1 MLKFGYDSVID
12 SMVKELYRSPATS
25 YIAEEIGG
33 AMKEAP
39 PLTGIN
45 SLFGEGNYFD
55 HINNY
60 IPEAL
65 REVSAPIAMFNA
77 GDAPPKH
84 DFETLN

>member
-1 MLKFGYDSVID
+1 
-12 SMVKELYRSPATS
+12 
-25 YIAEEIGG
+25 
-33 AMKEAP
+33 MKEAP
-39 PLTGIN
+39 PLPGIN

-55 HINNY
+55 HINNH

-77 GDAPPKH
+77 GDAPPKR

>member
-25 YIAEEIGG
+25 YLAEEIGS

-39 PLTGIN
+39 PLAGIN

-65 REVSAPIAMFNA
+65 REVSAPIAMSNA
-77 GDAPPKH
+77 GDAPPKR